1 MGPMRTQEYI
11 LTVWSAGKRKCQDAE
26 GNCLLLI
33 GSEGGT
39 SFLDQSQKKKHQCNF
54 IFLSTVKWKLPFA
67 RTVLWN
73 MVHYIMSVLS
83 VEKHSNEK
91 SAAIITQWC
100 PHHKQKQTNS

>member
-39 SFLDQSQKKKHQCNF
+39 SFLDQSQKKEYQCNF

-67 RTVLWN
+67 RNDLLKHGSLHNVSFVGRKAFEREKCSYYYP
-73 MVHYIMSVLS
+73 MVSS
-83 VEKHSNEK
+83 S
-91 SAAIITQWC
+91 
-100 PHHKQKQTNS
+100 

>member
-33 GSEGGT
+33 GSEGGK

-67 RTVLWN
+67 RNGLLKHGSLHNVSFVGRKAFEREKCSYYYP
-73 MVHYIMSVLS
+73 MVSS
-83 VEKHSNEK
+83 S
-91 SAAIITQWC
+91 
-100 PHHKQKQTNS
+100 